1 MNATTHSTQ
10 SGIVFQTDLVDT
22 VLADALAAYSETGS
36 VTSAMTD
43 ALAKHVARLDV
54 SARIDARQD
63 LAKQV
68 SASSLAR
75 DGETS
80 ITQVGETREGYAVCQ
95 DGVSHGTT
103 TTDEKA
109 GYIGAAAETGAMAVR
124 DETLRVA
131 TGGNDRIG
139 SDYAIRDTDYL
150 GIGLAAEER
159 ITGEREELESY
170 TAFYTRLAEE
180 YELGQDGGHDAVYES
195 GREKALAVDERRVQ
209 TTSDAIHAM
218 DWDAIRTT
226 SPPWF
231 GGHQGWVRHS
241 DDQTTVTVPA
251 TPHDRDLV
259 RAVELEFGSQRVWE
273 RDAVEV
279 GGGAAVRVATGL
291 ERARVPVFE
300 DLRQDALAER
310 RALVQEHREALDL
323 AKRITAKWSEA
334 QGVPEG
340 FYAPVRDTAA
350 HIAEVLEETPYLGE
364 IEAAKKGARRA
375 FDEYWDAQPLNW
387 FRPGWTG
394 ATVIARVS
402 ELSSTI
408 NGSYFQRAWLEAL
421 CPGRNFG
428 YTRWGEYQQP
438 EERVRFSSFWSYE
451 AWGETKETPTRT
463 IGAGNKKPWQ
473 DSSDAAGNG
482 DVYGLATEI
491 RGGDIVLIENAKPSA
506 YATKGMLFKSL
517 AAHSDTQITVLH
529 RRSDQTPDVAS
540 WPPEDAARR
549 RRARQRSRT
558 RGLMSGEYEPVER
571 PDAPGSLVDAQ
582 VEAVRDV
589 GGDAYLS
596 TTLEAGSD
604 DGAVARAVRAANGAF
619 WEHRAARNEWLT
631 EKQGIPTQVLHP
643 PVERDIDI
651 KVYEGRDS
659 SKDGVPIRE
668 FLAREANAD
677 VEGRDVVAED
687 SERAAAWSAAD
698 LKVLENTA
706 VVEVLQ
712 EK

>member
-1 MNATTHSTQ
+1 MNATKHSLQ
-10 SGIVFQTDLVDT
+10 SGIVFQTDLVDI

-43 ALAKHVARLDV
+43 ALAKHVARREV

-159 ITGEREELESY
+159 IKGEREELESY
-170 TAFYTRLAEE
+170 TAFYARLAEE

-226 SPPWF
+226 SPAWVD
-231 GGHQGWVRHS
+231 GHQGWVRHS

-251 TPHDRDLV
+251 TPQDSDLV
-259 RAVELEFGSQRVWE
+259 REVDLEFGSQRVRE

-279 GGGAAVRVATGL
+279 GAGATVRVATEL

-300 DLRQDALAER
+300 DLRQDVLEER
-310 RALVQEHREALDL
+310 RALVQEDREALDL
-323 AKRITAKWSEA
+323 AKRITAKWSET

-350 HIAEVLEETPYLGE
+350 HIAEVLEETSLGE
-364 IEAAKKGARRA
+364 IEAAKEGARRA

-408 NGSYFQRAWLEAL
+408 NGSYFQRAWLEPL

-529 RRSDQTPDVAS
+529 RTAPKNDP
-540 WPPEDAARR
+540 AAWKEVHGE
-549 RRARQRSRT
+549 RQITGAPRC
-558 RGLMSGEYEPVER
+558 GLMSGNYEAIER
-571 PDAPGSLVDAQ
+571 PERPGSLVAAQ
-582 VEAVRDV
+582 VGAVTALGR
-589 GGDAYLS
+589 DAYLS
-596 TTLEAGSD
+596 ATLEAGGD
-604 DGAVARAVRAANGAF
+604 AGAVERAITAANQAF
-619 WEHRAARNEWLT
+619 WAHQDAKTEWHTAR
-631 EKQGIPTQVLHP
+631 QGVPVQLLHP
-643 PVERDIDI
+643 RGRSDVSIE
-651 KVYEGRDS
+651 VYEGRDAT
-659 SKDGVPIRE
+659 KDGVPIRE
-668 FLAREANAD
+668 FLAQEANTEVA
-677 VEGRDVVAED
+677 GRSEMAE
-687 SERAAAWSAAD
+687 EARRVAAWSAAD
-698 LKVLENTA
+698 IERLEAA
-706 VVEVLQ
+706 VEAPSQ
-712 EK
+712 DE